1 MACIKVELEKL
12 GSDTLPQAD
21 KQALDEIM
29 QDFHRSIPK
38 LVQNRVYRKRK
49 AAQSFSLSHRL

>member
-1 MACIKVELEKL
+1 MACIKGELDKL
-12 GSDTLPQAD
+12 GYDALPQAD

-49 AAQSFSLSHRL
+49 AEQSTTSSYPL

>member
-1 MACIKVELEKL
+1 MACIKGELDKL
-12 GSDTLPQAD
+12 GYDALPQAD
-21 KQALDEIM
+21 KKALDEIM

-49 AAQSFSLSHRL
+49 AEQSMSSNFTL